1 MGKKELTN
9 KASILFSVKPKHSS
23 LPSNKIVNETKK
35 TPRLSTSFGV
45 ISMLNEKS
53 FQMKGNLTVAIVIND

>member
-35 TPRLSTSFGV
+35 NAETLIELRRY
-45 ISMLNEKS
+45 
-53 FQMKGNLTVAIVIND
+53 

>member
-1 MGKKELTN
+1 MGQKELTN

-23 LPSNKIVNETKK
+23 LPSNKIVNEKK
-35 TPRLSTSFGV
+35 TPRLSSSFGV